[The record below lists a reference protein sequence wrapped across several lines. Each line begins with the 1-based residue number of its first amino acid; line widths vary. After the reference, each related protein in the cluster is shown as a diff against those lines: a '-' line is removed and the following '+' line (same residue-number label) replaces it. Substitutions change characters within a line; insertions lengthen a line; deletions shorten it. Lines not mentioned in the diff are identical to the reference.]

1 MRQAISER
9 EETIEQLVQTVR
21 RFAREVLIPAEQ
33 EVEET
38 DDIPEGII
46 RQIKELGLFGMT
58 IAEKYDGLGLSLHE
72 EARVVAALT
81 YASPVYRS
89 YFGTSNGVGTLGI
102 TVDGI
107 EEQRQR
113 YLPRIAKG
121 EMLASFCLTEPD
133 AGSD

>member
-1 MRQAISER
+1 MSER

-58 IAEKYDGLGLSLHE
+58 IAEKYDGLGLSLYE

-102 TVDGI
+102 TVDG
-107 EEQRQR
+107 
-113 YLPRIAKG
+113 
-121 EMLASFCLTEPD
+121 TE
-133 AGSD
+133 